1 MPYVRLPLAGRTI
14 ELTGCATRQK
24 TFTCRRL
31 SHCRIHAPCVK
42 FRVERLVATVTFFI
56 GAFSNGHAKFFQLYK
71 WRITK
76 PFEKKQLQN
85 TSVKYFFLFRNHR
98 FFFKFLAEQRW
109 RDNFYILTSDHVN
122 RYAAKLYR
130 LSGFFATIYSLGG
143 TMWQSALPL
152 YVGE

>member
-76 PFEKKQLQN
+76 PFEKNNFKTRPLN
-85 TSVKYFFLFRNHR
+85 I
-98 FFFKFLAEQRW
+98 FFFSVITDSFS
-109 RDNFYILTSDHVN
+109 NF
-122 RYAAKLYR
+122 
-130 LSGFFATIYSLGG
+130 
-143 TMWQSALPL
+143 WQSRG
-152 YVGE
+152 GEIIFIS